1 MFARAPFR
9 KHGRKRCMNWYSD
22 LYTGKNA
29 EKNAK
34 RRIKEIN
41 KGIYRGNTYLITL
54 AANPANQLEIF
65 SVHQLRFSYIRRN
78 CPMILGIASGREEA
92 LEVFLEIVGQVY
104 RETGD
109 VRIRDYFE

>member
-1 MFARAPFR
+1 
-9 KHGRKRCMNWYSD
+9 MNWYSE

-29 EKNAK
+29 EKKAK

-41 KGIYRGNTYLITL
+41 NGIYRGNTYLITL
-54 AANPANQLEIF
+54 AVNPADQLEIL

-78 CPMILGIASGREEA
+78 CPMILGIASGKEEA
-92 LEVFLEIVGQVY
+92 LEVFMEIVDQVY

-109 VRIRDYFE
+109 VKIRDYFE